1 MISLSCKLI
10 SSLGHLLCS
19 DALMESDTRQKL
31 ATYIDKTV
39 KIRENFYFAHPLEK
53 MEASERY
60 CSTLFGSG
68 LWNMNGDAAKSVFSA
83 WKTGVKLSWGVDR
96 RCHTFLLQTVL
107 APHCLSLRV
116 RLLARLHKFFHS
128 LLSSPSKEV
137 AVGARLA
144 ARKIRT
150 NLGSN
155 LDLIRRESHLDLW
168 EWKKCPSKSHCIMQ
182 S

>member
-1 MISLSCKLI
+1 
-10 SSLGHLLCS
+10 
-19 DALMESDTRQKL
+19 MESDTRQKL